1 MHRFLFVPL
10 ALLTM
15 GPAPA
20 EEGKP
25 KGSLPKQK
33 PADVAAEYKALTDE
47 FLKSKQT
54 TDQAFEKARTEK
66 ERQKARADF
75 SKVRTRLV
83 ERFLAFAETHPK
95 DKKSVDA
102 LFFVLHIDISMPDR
116 TGIYAD
122 PKAARKAARLI
133 MKDHV
138 ASDRIGHLLTLLA
151 IHDGPIGE
159 GPLRAVL
166 KKSPHHAMQAQACLS
181 LALIL
186 KGRANAGPPKEA
198 AKLTREAEELFERVV
213 KKYAD
218 VKEAA
223 EQATGELFEIRHLA
237 LGKALPDI
245 KGKDSGGKELKLSD
259 YRGKV
264 VVLAFWATW

>member
-1 MHRFLFVPL
+1 MHRFMFVPL
-10 ALLTM
+10 ALMTM
-15 GPAPA
+15 GPALA

-47 FLKSKQT
+47 FRKALQAS
-54 TDQAFEKARTEK
+54 DQVFEKARTEK
-66 ERQKARADF
+66 ERQKIRADF
-75 SKVRTRLV
+75 SKVRSRLV
-83 ERFLAFAETHPK
+83 ERFLAFAETRPK

-102 LFFVLHIDISMPDR
+102 LFFVLHRDISMPNR

-122 PKAARKAARLI
+122 RKVARKAAQLI

-138 ASDRIGHLLTLLA
+138 ASDRIGHLLEMLA
-151 IHDGPIGE
+151 DHDQQIGE
-159 GPLRAVL
+159 EPLRAVL

-181 LALIL
+181 LALCL
-186 KGRANAGPPKEA
+186 KGRANASPPKEA

-223 EQATGELFEIRHLA
+223 EQAGGELFEIRHLA
-237 LGKALPDI
+237 IGKALPDI
-245 KGKDSGGKELKLSD
+245 KGKDGDGKELKLSD